1 MKKLIRITAL
11 LLLASITL
19 AAANK
24 TFTWQPPTEREVD
37 PDTGIAELLLNSE
50 IKEYRI
56 YCDGDTVMPVHIQ
69 PNVPLDADTWIAPH
83 NQFAVGTHNCFATT
97 VDIGGLESVPSN
109 TVNFTVTQERP
120 NAPVFAVQ

>member
-1 MKKLIRITAL
+1 MKYLIRTTAL
-11 LLLASITL
+11 CLLASLTL

-24 TFTWQPPTEREVD
+24 TFTWEPPTEREPD
-37 PDTGIAELLLNSE
+37 PDTGISAILLNSE

-69 PNVPLDADTWIAPH
+69 PNVPLDMDTWIAPH
-83 NQFAVGTHNCFATT
+83 NKFAVGTHTCFATT

-109 TVNFTVTQERP
+109 TVNFTVTEEPPR
-120 NAPVFAVQ
+120 APVLVVQ